1 MPGCDRIPSC
11 LISSLANIQD
21 NRVGANN
28 TEMLMSSF
36 GRILISQL
44 LVSRSSEPKVCWSY
58 NLKTTAA
65 LNKAVAQ
72 IQHANNK
79 LFKED
84 TKWSA
89 YASVLDPKR
98 T

>member
-44 LVSRSSEPKVCWSY
+44 LVSRSSEPKVC
-58 NLKTTAA
+58 
-65 LNKAVAQ
+65 
-72 IQHANNK
+72 
-79 LFKED
+79 
-84 TKWSA
+84 
-89 YASVLDPKR
+89 
-98 T
+98 